1 MKLKLHTVSPIH
13 IGTGN
18 SLEPFE
24 YIIENGTYY
33 RLNQNKAFGLALE
46 KYPDFPEKFT
56 HWLERT
62 SGRIQKTSDNAE
74 QARIRSQFNF
84 RYFCESVLNDKD
96 LADSIIEK
104 GYAYKC
110 PIPFGLDGKKQIQEL
125 IKNPDNTPYI
135 PGTSIKGALRT
146 ILAWR
151 AFSNLTENE
160 KTKLLTEI
168 VNSRQFREIKGR
180 DLDTPIEE
188 ELFVCGTEKRT
199 KDGIKTDF
207 SDIKF
212 DILKFIHVSDAF
224 SDSAEMVVYPANL
237 YLADKEPQSQTPA
250 LETIKFNSSFNFEI
264 SINEAEFRK
273 VYEIS
278 AKNNIGKWIDLPKKF
293 KRMFEFYPHEIPNGE
308 LEEKI
313 IESIKYAISDF
324 YKAQFKHE
332 TKWLASFRREVLV
345 QGKKRGNANIDNIKE
360 FYEVYEEIP
369 IMLKIG
375 WASGFHNTT
384 IFNVLATN
392 EKTKPFMEKILDQF
406 KIGIPQNKRKDPN
419 VKPADISK
427 FPKSRRLA
435 AKKLD
440 SPIDPFGWV
449 ALLDEDQNLDLE

>member
-1 MKLKLHTVSPIH
+1 MKLKLHTVSPVH

-24 YIIENGTYY
+24 YIIDNETYY
-33 RLNQNKAFGLALE
+33 RLDQNKAFALALE
-46 KYPDFPEKFT
+46 KHPDFPEKFT
-56 HWLERT
+56 NWLERT
-62 SGRIQKTSDNAE
+62 SARIQKTTNNEE
-74 QARIRSQFNF
+74 QAIIRAQFNF
-84 RYFCESVLNDKD
+84 RYFCESVLQDSD

-125 IKNPDNTPYI
+125 IKNHDNTPYI

-151 AFSNLTENE
+151 AFSNLKENE
-160 KTKLLTEI
+160 KTQLMTKVL
-168 VNSRQFREIKGR
+168 NSRQFREIKGK
-180 DLDTPIEE
+180 DLDKPIEE
-188 ELFVCGTEKRT
+188 ELFVCGIQKRT

-212 DILKFIHVSDAF
+212 DILKFIHVTDAF
-224 SDSAEMVVYPANL
+224 SDSAEMAVYPANL
-237 YLADKEPQSQTPA
+237 YLTDKEPQSQTPA
-250 LETIKFNSSFNFEI
+250 LETIRFNSSFNFEI

-273 VYEIS
+273 IYEIS
-278 AKNNIGKWIDLPKKF
+278 TKSNADKWIDLPKKF

-324 YKAQFKHE
+324 YKAQFKRE
-332 TKWLASFRREVLV
+332 SKWLSSFRSEVLV
-345 QGKKRGNANIDNIKE
+345 QERKKSNANIDSIKE
-360 FYEVYEEIP
+360 FYKVYEEIP
-369 IMLKIG
+369 IMFKIG

-384 IFNVLATN
+384 IFDVLATN
-392 EKTKPFMEKILDQF
+392 EKTKTFIQKILEQF
-406 KIGIPQNKRKDPN
+406 TIGIPQNKRKNPN
-419 VKPADISK
+419 VKPSDISK

-435 AKKLD
+435 AEKLS

-449 ALLDEDQNLDLE
+449 ALLDEEENLNLE